1 MTTDTKPVSE
11 GVESCYCG
19 KGTFV
24 VLTETAEGTTIR
36 QCGGSGEEGCGRLY
50 EQVPYHNTYRLL
62 ISWQGFPVRRTQG
75 EVKENVFFCR
85 RCGSK
90 TEWQWETHRAICLH
104 PMCQYEEYIHGKG
117 KSHRQ
122 NRLEDRRR
130 TLLKEIITVEPNE
143 DRYVKIYEEVSK
155 IDNDIEILRTNRL

>member
-1 MTTDTKPVSE
+1 MTTETKLVSE
-11 GVESCYCG
+11 GVDSCYCG
-19 KGTFV
+19 EGTFV
-24 VLTETAEGTTIR
+24 VLTTTAEDTAIF
-36 QCGGSGEEGCGRLY
+36 QCGGSDEEGCGRLY
-50 EQVPYHNTYRLL
+50 EQVPYHSTYRLL

-90 TEWQWETHRAICLH
+90 TEWQWETHRAVCLH

-130 TLLKEIITVEPNE
+130 TLLREIITVESNE
-143 DRYVKIYEEVSK
+143 DRFVQIYEEVSQ
-155 IDNDIEILRTNRL
+155 IDNDIETLRTNRL